1 LIGKSADCIIVTGG
15 NQMFFLNVGLDK
27 KAERQVIK
35 WVIFFATMPIWG
47 IALLVIL
54 ATILQ

>member
-1 LIGKSADCIIVTGG
+1 
-15 NQMFFLNVGLDK
+15 MFFLNVGLDK